1 MQFWSDS
8 RLAYLLC
15 TAGRTQTL
23 SLGRMQRKWWL
34 AVFTF
39 LSSPITFFPGVTHQ
53 PSLLSP
59 FPSSRGFLAAILL
72 PSSEICNSWTGK
84 VGLCEK
90 CSHIPAK
97 TRWWQPQQKSYI
109 SLKWLW
115 HQQNWDLRLSLL
127 AGEPVR
133 NEDFFTITRVME
145 QHHYRIH
152 FPSGF
157 CRAKVLLEAAN
168 FLQQKLLRNADTRWS
183 QTAEIAMAA

>member
-1 MQFWSDS
+1 MSTSSLLYPSFLMQFWSDS

-23 SLGRMQRKWWL
+23 SLGRMRRKWWL

-39 LSSPITFFPGVTHQ
+39 LSSPITFYPGVTHQ

-72 PSSEICNSWTGK
+72 PSSEMCNSWTGK

-109 SLKWLW
+109 SLKWLGISKTEI
-115 HQQNWDLRLSLL
+115 WDCHCWQENLS
-127 AGEPVR
+127 EMKISSR
-133 NEDFFTITRVME
+133 
-145 QHHYRIH
+145 
-152 FPSGF
+152 
-157 CRAKVLLEAAN
+157 
-168 FLQQKLLRNADTRWS
+168 
-183 QTAEIAMAA
+183 